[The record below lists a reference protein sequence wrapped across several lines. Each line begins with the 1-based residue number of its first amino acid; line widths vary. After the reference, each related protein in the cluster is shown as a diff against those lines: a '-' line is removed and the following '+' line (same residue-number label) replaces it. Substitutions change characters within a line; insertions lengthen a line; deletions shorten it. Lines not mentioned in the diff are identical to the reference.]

1 MALCS
6 RATAVS
12 KSATPLRGSSE
23 HTVPITTVSADTPS
37 RARQAAGSGRG
48 WVGSMPLG
56 TTRMRAGSPCARRL
70 SAMPC
75 DTAMMRAAWL
85 AAATA
90 RGDSAGIAAAVLN
103 HRHAGQLGGQIAFQI
118 GLRLIVHIQR
128 LIAALAQP
136 RDQLLGVGAHP
147 PGQFDL
153 LDGGGAPAG
162 QGSARRAS
170 SLPSL
175 AHSGCRRCG

>member
-1 MALCS
+1 M
-6 RATAVS
+6 
-12 KSATPLRGSSE
+12 
-23 HTVPITTVSADTPS
+23 
-37 RARQAAGSGRG
+37 
-48 WVGSMPLG
+48 
-56 TTRMRAGSPCARRL
+56 
-70 SAMPC
+70 
-75 DTAMMRAAWL
+75 
-85 AAATA
+85 
-90 RGDSAGIAAAVLN
+90 LN

-118 GLRLIVHIQR
+118 GLRLVVHIQR

-136 RDQLLGVGAHP
+136 RGQLLGAHL

-162 QGSARRAS
+162 QRVSTPRAS